1 MFPTAVSDCAAA
13 ARVYACAMPESPS
26 SSGRT
31 ADIALCL
38 LALGV
43 VLGCVGL
50 GAPPRME
57 SVEGMTPSLAT
68 FLEALGPATIV
79 RVAIALALAAVVAGG
94 LIPLWRGVRAA
105 PRIRP
110 LLALAAL
117 GLIALIPLPVS
128 LIGIVSPYV
137 GETWEHLS
145 QGGLDLT
152 RTLSVWP
159 AGTRDALWTLAGVI
173 AATAAA
179 FAAVR
184 GAASRRGGLASD
196 TAAERGLGRATL
208 ILAFVTT
215 VATLECAYGIATT
228 HFGDDTI
235 LGLAKVSGKGRVTGT
250 FVLAPMLG
258 VWAGMGAC
266 SAMGLLLVEALRPRG
281 GRSIVLAVSTMAL
294 VICVAGGA
302 LSLARLMLAALAG
315 GLLVTA
321 WLAGG
326 VLSRSGRARTGYV
339 LRGAA
344 LLAPIG
350 GLAAAFLV
358 PALRQRVEYLLPY
371 LQGHS
376 GPVEPR
382 FAGWA
387 STWELF
393 TRVPIFGTG
402 LGSFGRAI
410 HLAQSVDAPDEMW
423 FTHCEP
429 LNLLSDVGV
438 VSFALGL
445 TWLVASVWTGRPALR
460 SSDPRRALLAAAAF
474 GASAVVA
481 VAGLADFQTQFPVV
495 AIPFAALL
503 AIPGALVI
511 PVAPEGATGGTTA
524 VPVPRAALTKKLR
537 WIAGALVALLVI
549 PTVSG
554 YFERRAHV
562 TDGFEPGATSGER
575 HLARA
580 RSGMRALSEAADP
593 AAALDLV
600 RADLRAA
607 AREDPLRDA
616 AHVWDALGTLAAR
629 SLTFDQEDSD
639 ALRDEA
645 LAALGRVRWVSRG
658 HADTNL
664 QVGLLYLDL
673 LGTSE
678 APHGP
683 PGDTAMAALREAGAI
698 RPQAFSRA
706 WREALARELPAAAL
720 EKIVPDRGHAQ
731 RTWAE
736 YLRRVG
742 RTDEADAILRT
753 LDPEGPDGR

>member
-1 MFPTAVSDCAAA
+1 
-13 ARVYACAMPESPS
+13 MPKSPS
-26 SSGRT
+26 SSYRS
-31 ADIALCL
+31 ADIALGV

-57 SVEGMTPSLAT
+57 SVEGIVPSLAK

-79 RVAIALALAAVVAGG
+79 RVTIALALALAVGGG
-94 LIPLWRGVRAA
+94 LISRQRGVRES
-105 PRIRP
+105 PRLRP
-110 LLALAAL
+110 LLALAAM
-117 GLIALIPLPVS
+117 GLVALIPLPAG
-128 LIGIVSPYV
+128 LIGVVSPYV
-137 GETWEHLS
+137 GETWEHLAA
-145 QGGLDLT
+145 GGLDVT

-173 AATAAA
+173 GATAAA

-184 GAASRRGGLASD
+184 GASSSTIETDAAAAS
-196 TAAERGLGRATL
+196 ERGLRRATL
-208 ILAFVTT
+208 VLAFVAT
-215 VATLECAYGIATT
+215 VATLQCAYGIATT

-266 SAMGLLLVEALRPRG
+266 SAMGLLLIEVLRAA
-281 GRSIVLAVSTMAL
+281 GRRPLVLALAAAAL
-294 VICVAGGA
+294 VVCIAGGA
-302 LSLARLMLAALAG
+302 LSLARLMLAALAA

-321 WLAGG
+321 WTAGG

-358 PALRQRVEYLLPY
+358 PAMRQRVEYLLPY

-393 TRVPIFGTG
+393 TRAPIFGTG

-438 VSFALGL
+438 VGFALGL
-445 TWLVASVWTGRPALR
+445 TWLVASVWTGRTALR
-460 SSDPRRALLAAAAF
+460 SPDPRRALLAAAAL
-474 GASAVVA
+474 GASAVVV

-503 AIPGALVI
+503 ALPGALVV
-511 PVAPEGATGGTTA
+511 PVAPEGATA
-524 VPVPRAALTKKLR
+524 MPVPRATRTKRLH
-537 WIAGALVALLVI
+537 WTAGALVALLVI

-580 RSGMRALSEAADP
+580 RSGMRALSQAQDP

-600 RADLRAA
+600 RADVRAA

-616 AHVWDALGTLAAR
+616 AHVWDALGALAAR

-645 LAALGRVRWVSRG
+645 LAALGRARWVSRG

-673 LGTSE
+673 LGASE
-678 APHGP
+678 ARHGP

-720 EKIVPDRGHAQ
+720 EQIVPDRGHAQ

-742 RTDEADAILRT
+742 RIDESDAILRV